1 LKIKDMKQ
9 RLVIITTVLF
19 TTAIVYSCK
28 KKFLEQLPQGV
39 YDLASL
45 TNKKGVDGMLIN
57 AYATL
62 DGRTEQ
68 QNGGASNWLWGSI
81 RGGDAYKGTEPDDM
95 NEANPVMRFTEMSP
109 NNGQLNNK
117 WTGIWDGVGAANQVL
132 QVLPNAKDISAADA
146 KQIEAEA
153 RFIRGFMHF
162 EGKKN
167 FNNIPYL
174 DEKVT
179 DFKVPNTD
187 AGGAYVNIWPQIEA
201 DLKAAYDNLD
211 EVRPQVGRANKWA
224 AASYLAKAYMFQN
237 KFAEAKALFDV
248 IIANGKTSRGVK
260 YELAA
265 NYHANFRV
273 TTEHNSET
281 VFTIEASYGDG
292 SNTNGNYDNTLNYP
306 HGGSA
311 TTEKPGACCGF
322 FQPSQSFVNSF
333 KTDAAGL
340 PLLTTY
346 NDANV
351 TSDELI
357 ESTQAFTPYAG
368 TLDPRLDW
376 SVGRRGIPYYDW
388 GVHPGR
394 NWIRKVDY
402 GGPFTP
408 KKNTYYKSDIGTTAG
423 TVGWGFANNALNF
436 TAMRF
441 ADVLLMAA
449 EAEIEVGSLDK
460 AREYINR
467 VRTRA
472 SNSPVLNNGAP
483 AANYL
488 VSNYTTPFA
497 NKTIARDIVRFERKI
512 ELGMEGHR
520 FYDLV
525 RWGIA
530 DVVLNNEYLAKE
542 TVRRA
547 SALGGAVFTKGK
559 HEYLPI
565 PEFAVT
571 RSIADGKP
579 TLKQNPGYQ

>member
-1 LKIKDMKQ
+1 
-9 RLVIITTVLF
+9 
-19 TTAIVYSCK
+19 
-28 KKFLEQLPQGV
+28 
-39 YDLASL
+39 
-45 TNKKGVDGMLIN
+45 MLIN

-62 DGRTEQ
+62 DGRQDQ

-117 WTGIWDGVGAANQVL
+117 WTGIWDGVGAANTVL
-132 QVLPNAKDISAADA
+132 QVLPQAKDISAADA
-146 KQIEAEA
+146 KQIEGEA
-153 RFIRGFMHF
+153 RFIRAFMHF
-162 EGKKN
+162 EAKKN
-167 FNNIPYL
+167 FNYVPYV

-179 DFKVPNTD
+179 DFKVPNKD
-187 AGGAYVNIWPQIEA
+187 AAGAFVNIWPQIEA
-201 DLKAAYDNLD
+201 DFKWAYDNLD

-224 AASYLAKAYMFQN
+224 AAAYLAKTYMFQN
-237 KFAEAKALFDV
+237 KFAEAKALFDL

-260 YELAA
+260 YALAP

-273 TTEHNSET
+273 TTEHNTET
-281 VFTIEASYGDG
+281 VFTVEASYGDG
-292 SNTNGNYDNTLNYP
+292 ANTNGNYDNTLNYP

-333 KTDAAGL
+333 KTDATGL
-340 PLLTTY
+340 PQISTY
-346 NDANV
+346 NNTDV
-351 TSDELI
+351 TSDEFLA
-357 ESTQAFTPYAG
+357 STAPFTPYQG

-394 NWIRKVDY
+394 DWIRKVDY
-402 GGPFTP
+402 GGPYSP
-408 KKNTYYKSDIGTTAG
+408 KKNTYYKADIGTLAG
-423 TVGWGFANNALNF
+423 TVGWGFANNALNY
-436 TAMRF
+436 TAMRY

-460 AREYINR
+460 AKDYINL
-467 VRTRA
+467 VRARA
-472 SNSPVLNNGAP
+472 AASPVMNGTAP

-488 VSNYTTPFA
+488 VSQYTTPFA
-497 NKTIARDIVRFERKI
+497 NKTVARDIVRFERKI

-530 DVVLNNEYLAKE
+530 DVVLNSEYFAKE

-547 SALGGAVFTKGK
+547 SALAGASFVKGK

-571 RSIADGKP
+571 RSIADGKV
-579 TLKQNPGYQ
+579 TLEQNPAYK

>member
-1 LKIKDMKQ
+1 MKR
-9 RLVIITTVLF
+9 RLLIIATIAI
-19 TTAIVYSCK
+19 TAVVVYSCK

-45 TNKKGVDGMLIN
+45 TNKKGVDGLLIN

-62 DGRTEQ
+62 DGRQDQ

-81 RGGDAYKGTEPDDM
+81 RGGDAYKGTELTDM
-95 NEANPVMRFTEMSP
+95 NEANPVMRFTELSP
-109 NNGQLNNK
+109 NNGQMNNK
-117 WTGIWDGVGAANQVL
+117 WTAIWDGVGSANQVL
-132 QVLPNAKDISAADA
+132 QVLPLAKDITAADA
-146 KQIEAEA
+146 KQIEGEA

-162 EGKKN
+162 EGKKA
-167 FNNIPYL
+167 FNNIPYI

-187 AGGAYVNIWPQIEA
+187 ATGAYVNIWPQIEA
-201 DLKAAYDNLD
+201 DFKWAYDNLD
-211 EVRPQVGRANKWA
+211 EVRGQVGRANKWA

-237 KFAEAKALFDV
+237 KFTEAKALFDL

-260 YELAA
+260 YELAT

-281 VFTIEASYGDG
+281 VFTVEASYGDG
-292 SNTNGNYDNTLNYP
+292 ANTNGNYDNTLNYP

-322 FQPSQSFVNSF
+322 FQPSQNFVNSF
-333 KTDAAGL
+333 KTTGGL
-340 PLLTTY
+340 PELDTY
-346 NDANV
+346 NNTDV
-351 TSDELI
+351 TSDEPFT
-357 ESTQAFTPYAG
+357 SADPAFVPYAG

-388 GVHPGR
+388 GIHPGR
-394 NWIRKVDY
+394 GWIRDYTY
-402 GGPFTP
+402 GGPYSP
-408 KKNTYYKSDIGTTAG
+408 KKNTYYKADIGTVAG

-449 EAEIEVGSLDK
+449 EAEIEVGSMET
-460 AREYINR
+460 ARGYINR

-472 SNSPVLNNGAP
+472 AASPVMNGAVP
-483 AANYL
+483 AANY
-488 VSNYTTPFA
+488 VVTTYTLPFA
-497 NKTIARDIVRFERKI
+497 DKAAARKVVRFERKI

-520 FYDLV
+520 FFDLV

-530 DVVLNNEYLAKE
+530 DVVLNGEYFSKE
-542 TVRRA
+542 TLRRP
-547 SALGGAVFTKGK
+547 SALAGSVFVKGK

-571 RSIADGKP
+571 RSIADGKA
-579 TLKQNPGYQ
+579 TLKQNPGY